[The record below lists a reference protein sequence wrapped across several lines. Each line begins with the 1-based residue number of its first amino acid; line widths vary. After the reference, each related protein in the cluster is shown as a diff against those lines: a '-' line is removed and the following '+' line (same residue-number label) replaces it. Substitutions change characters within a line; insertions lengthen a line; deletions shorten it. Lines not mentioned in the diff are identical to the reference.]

1 MIQYQEDLDMGFV
14 HIHNHSDYSLLD
26 GAAPIAGLI
35 KKAKEFGM
43 QHLALTDHGNMFG
56 SLRFYMACKD
66 AGINPIVGCE
76 VYISPESRHNRDK
89 DFKYYH
95 MILIAKNT
103 TGYQNLMKLVS
114 IAYVE
119 GFYFRPRIDDE
130 ILQKYSEGLIC
141 TAACIAGE
149 IPQLILRGDYQK
161 AKERALFYKGIFK
174 DDYYF
179 EIQRHGI
186 KEEEISNQALIKLAN
201 EIDVPLIATND
212 IHYLE
217 KEHWFAHDILLCI
230 GTGSKLE
237 DEKRFAFPTHEFY
250 FKSPNEMEALF
261 SDVPQAIENT
271 IKLAEKCNLE
281 IPKPGPILPVY
292 EIPKEFDS
300 AENYIRH
307 LVDIGLKKRY
317 KEVTP
322 QIRERAETEMNVI
335 FDMNGESFAGYFLIV
350 WDFIHYAKEHDI
362 PVGPGRGSGAG
373 SIVAYAMEITD
384 IDPLKYNL
392 LFERFLNPERISMPD
407 FDIDF
412 CEEGRED
419 VLNYVSKK
427 YGEEKVGA
435 ICTFGT
441 LKTKAVLKDIAR
453 VLDIPFDESNQITKM
468 VPEKSKTIEQALKE
482 SPELQA
488 FQSRGGKYKTLFE
501 VASVLENLNRNV
513 STHAC
518 GTVIG
523 REELTKYVPLY
534 YDPKKK
540 KVASEYTM
548 DIIEPRGLVKMDFL
562 GLKTLTI
569 IRNTQRIIKKN
580 NPNFSIDEIPE
591 DDPKTFKMLCEGKS
605 EAVFQFESAGM
616 QKILKEAKPNNIE
629 DLIALNALYRPGPMD
644 YIPQYIDAK
653 LGRKKINYPHPDLEE
668 VLAPTYGIIVYQEQV
683 MKVAQ
688 IIGGFSL
695 GKADI
700 LRRAMSKKKADEM
713 AKLQVEFEE
722 GAVKKGY
729 TKEKANEIF
738 NILIPFANYGFNKSH
753 AAAYSVVAY
762 KTAYLKANY
771 PAEFMAAN
779 LTNEIGGQDKAK
791 FPLYL
796 DLCKRVMG
804 IEILPPN
811 INLSDMN
818 FTVKDGKIYYGL
830 KGIKKVGEVAVKA
843 IIEERETNGSYKN
856 FFDFMERVDLRVINK
871 GVIEALI
878 QSGVF
883 DNMGFNRATLMFN
896 IENLL
901 NHYGKMREH
910 KQFNQCSLFDDGDK
924 EVYPDPIIT
933 PQQEFPK
940 QLLLEQEKEFVGTY
954 CSGHP
959 MDEFMQIWEKTTTL
973 DLTNLKNFIPNRIY
987 QIIGIVKE
995 VRTFDIKKPGKNFGK
1010 KMANVTIEDP
1020 KGSLRCT
1027 FWPDSWEQARN
1038 LVSENAILAFKGKVV
1053 PGRGEED
1060 DPQMVVDQLDL
1071 PKDLNNAKQ
1080 TEVHIRLKPNC
1091 DQTQVI
1097 SLKEFVCE
1105 NNGSCELF
1113 FHIPESSNLP
1123 NNKVSVVRAHKTAS
1137 ISNSPQVIEGLKSF
1151 LIVEDVWSQ

>member
-1 MIQYQEDLDMGFV
+1 MDFV
-14 HIHNHSDYSLLD
+14 HLHNHSDYSLLD
-26 GAAPIAGLI
+26 GAAPISGLI
-35 KKAKEFGM
+35 KKAQEFGM
-43 QHLALTDHGNMFG
+43 KHLALTDHGNMFG

-76 VYISPESRHNRDK
+76 VYIAPESRHNRDK
-89 DFKYYH
+89 DLKYYH

-103 TGYQNLMKLVS
+103 VGYQNLMKLVS
-114 IAYVE
+114 IAYIE
-119 GFYFRPRIDDE
+119 GFYSRPRIDDE

-149 IPQLILRGDYQK
+149 IPQHIIKGDYEL
-161 AKERALFYKGIFK
+161 AKKRALFYKEIFK

-186 KEEEISNQALIKLAN
+186 KEEEISNQALIKLAK

-217 KEHWFAHDILLCI
+217 KDHWFAHDILLCI
-230 GTGSKLE
+230 GTGSKL
-237 DEKRFAFPTHEFY
+237 DEQKRFSFPTHEFY
-250 FKSPNEMEALF
+250 FKSPQEMEGLF
-261 SDVPQAIENT
+261 ADIPEAITNT
-271 IKLAEKCNLE
+271 VKLAEKCDLD

-292 EIPKEFDS
+292 EIPPEFKSSED
-300 AENYIRH
+300 YIRH

-322 QIRERAETEMNVI
+322 EILKRAQTEMDVI

-392 LFERFLNPERISMPD
+392 LFERFLNPERVSMPD

-419 VLNYVSKK
+419 VLNYVSNK
-427 YGEEKVGA
+427 YGADKVGA

-468 VPEKSKTIEQALKE
+468 VPEKSKTIKQALSE
-482 SPELQA
+482 STELQA
-488 FQSRGGKYKTLFE
+488 FQARGGKYKTLFD
-501 VASVLENLNRNV
+501 VASILENLNRNV

-569 IRNTQRIIKKN
+569 IRNTQRIIQKS
-580 NPNFSIDEIPE
+580 NPDFSIDNIPE

-605 EAVFQFESAGM
+605 EAVFQFESPGM

-644 YIPQYIDAK
+644 YIPQYVDAK
-653 LGRKKINYPHPDLEE
+653 SGRKKINYPHPDLEE

-700 LRRAMSKKKADEM
+700 LRRAMSKKKAEEM
-713 AKLQVEFEE
+713 AKLQIEFEE

-729 TKEKANEIF
+729 PKEKATEIF

-779 LTNEIGGQDKAK
+779 LTNEIGGQDKEK
-791 FPLYL
+791 FPHYL

-818 FTVKDGKIYYGL
+818 FTVKEGKIYYGL

-843 IIEERETNGSYKN
+843 IIDEREANGAYKD
-856 FFDFMERVDLRVINK
+856 FLDFMQRSDLRVINK
-871 GVIEALI
+871 GVLEALV

-883 DNMGFNRATLMFN
+883 DSMGLNRATLMFN
-896 IENLL
+896 IESTIAYYAKLRENKLL
-901 NHYGKMREH
+901 
-910 KQFNQCSLFDDGDK
+910 NQCSLFDEEDK
-924 EVYPDPIIT
+924 EVYPDPVIT
-933 PQQEFPK
+933 LQPEFPK
-940 QLLLEQEKEFVGTY
+940 RILLEQEKEYVGTY

-959 MDEFMQIWEKTTTL
+959 MDEYMQIWEKATTL
-973 DLTNLKNFIPNRIY
+973 DLTKLRQFIPNRSY
-987 QIIGIVKE
+987 VIIGMIKE
-995 VRTFDIKKPGKNFGK
+995 VRTFEIKKPGKNFGK
-1010 KMANVTIEDP
+1010 KMGSVTIEDP
-1020 KGSLRCT
+1020 KGALRCT
-1027 FWPDSWEQARN
+1027 FWPDAWENASH
-1038 LVSENAILAFKGKVV
+1038 LVAVDAILAFKGKVV
-1053 PGRGEED
+1053 PGRSEEEE
-1060 DPQMVVDQLDL
+1060 PQLSVEKVKLPQDL
-1071 PKDLNNAKQ
+1071 VIAQK
-1080 TEVHIRLKPNC
+1080 TEVHVKLKADVDHN
-1091 DQTQVI
+1091 QAI

-1105 NNGSCELF
+1105 NNGSCQLF
-1113 FHIPESSNLP
+1113 FHVPT
-1123 NNKVSVVRAHKTAS
+1123 NKAVENPDLSVIRAHKTAS
-1137 ISNSPQVIEGLKSF
+1137 INNSPQVLEALKSF